1 MVVDQVDIASGVR
14 LLVIG
19 EYQPPISRDGQAS
32 KALQTALERVQ
43 FPAGKPV
50 NLVEAVRRFQREQ
63 ELAQLVGHRAGHTFG
78 IVVIMQ
84 GLKSFVAKTGLIAR
98 ATFLDYVRYD
108 RTRSSCV
115 IRLTEALSFRG
126 REGPIG
132 FNAAEVIRA

>member
-1 MVVDQVDIASGVR
+1 M
-14 LLVIG
+14 
-19 EYQPPISRDGQAS
+19 
-32 KALQTALERVQ
+32 Q

-50 NLVEAVRRFQREQ
+50 YLVEAVRRFQREQ

-98 ATFLDYVRYD
+98 HRLPWYG
-108 RTRSSCV
+108 RTQSSCV
-115 IRLTEALSFRG
+115 ARLIQALSFRG